1 MNWVRCSGWTWS
13 DLISGSR
20 GSRRSSSIC
29 IVCTISLS
37 LWIFVDITA
46 ALSPNL
52 RECMYQLTLQ
62 DLNINFLISNLIFT
76 KLPISQRIKSTCL
89 ISQQLPYYDLNI
101 MNFAQQRP
109 GPRKDIIKNLMSL
122 QSNQNYDYRNST
134 NL

>member
-29 IVCTISLS
+29 IVCTISLG

-52 RECMYQLTLQ
+52 CDCMFQPTLQ
-62 DLNINFLISNLIFT
+62 DLNINFLISNLTFT
-76 KLPISQRIKSTCL
+76 KLPISQRIKSTFS
-89 ISQQLPYYDLNI
+89 ISQQLPYYDPNI
-101 MNFAQQRP
+101 VNFAQRP
-109 GPRKDIIKNLMSL
+109 GPRKDITKNVMSV
-122 QSNQNYDYRNST
+122 QSNQNYNYRNST